1 MIRSI
6 HLHNIQSHE
15 NTHINLTEGINVI
28 VGLSDAGK
36 SAILRGL
43 LWLITGR
50 PLGDSLK
57 RRGTKEY
64 SVTIELAE
72 GIKITKRRTNTE
84 NQYIVEYIGKKP
96 EILNAVGY
104 NVPPEIEQILN
115 IDLHTQVQRQKARPF
130 LLDESPGDVSKFI
143 NEITHLTD
151 IDEALKFLNSNIR
164 KNQSEQKRI
173 KEEKDRLKDEYKSL
187 WWVETLLGFTEQIE
201 IQENNLYRNQ
211 QKETII
217 FECINKSE
225 SIIPALKICNAKA
238 SVLNAAKT
246 LYNSHQAISS
256 RKADLDKGHALI
268 WKSKEQA
275 ETFEIA
281 KMQAL
286 FLKPAKA
293 MNEKYSKIKAKKKAC
308 FELSI
313 LKNRAKML
321 LKEIEKCKDE
331 KRRLLNQ
338 VPKICPEC
346 GQPIP
351 H

>member
-6 HLHNIQSHE
+6 HLHNIQSHKD
-15 NTHINLTEGINVI
+15 THLDLTEGVNVI

-43 LWLITGR
+43 LWLISGR

-57 RRGTKEY
+57 RRGAKEY
-64 SVTIELAE
+64 FVTIELAE
-72 GIKITKRRTNTE
+72 GTKITKKRNNTE
-84 NQYIVEYIGKKP
+84 NQYIIEYVGKKP
-96 EILNAVGY
+96 EVLNAVGH
-104 NVPPEIEQILN
+104 NVPSEIEQILN

-130 LLDESPGDVSKFI
+130 LLDESPGDVSRFI
-143 NEITHLTD
+143 NEIAHLTD

-164 KNQSEQKRI
+164 QNQSEQKRI
-173 KEEKDRLKDEYKSL
+173 KENSDRLIEEYKSL
-187 WWVETLLGFTEQIE
+187 WWVEKLLGFTEQIE
-201 IQENNLYRNQ
+201 IQENKLYHNQ
-211 QKETII
+211 QKEVII

-225 SIIPALKICNAKA
+225 SIIPALKICKAEA
-238 SVLNAAKT
+238 SVLNIAKT

-268 WKSKEQA
+268 WKSKQQA

-293 MNEKYSKIKAKKKAC
+293 INEKYSKIKAKKKVY
-308 FELSI
+308 FEFAT
-313 LKNRAKML
+313 LKNRAKTL
-321 LKEIEKCKDE
+321 IKEIEKCKDE
-331 KRRLLNQ
+331 KKRLLNQ